1 MRIRSWRA
9 RGAAC
14 AAVLLLSALPFAA
27 PAQNTP
33 GGAVPQT
40 ITVTA
45 KRLSPTAPGEAA
57 ARADAARVPGG
68 SNIIGLGEYAD
79 GRASTLVDVF
89 ALTPGVFAQ
98 SRFGAEEARLSIRGS
113 GLQRTFHMRGIWLL
127 QDGVPLTLA
136 DGGGDFQAIEPLA
149 LAYTEVLRGANALQY
164 GAATLGGSINFVS
177 PSGRDGGSFRPRAE
191 AGSFGYRRVLL
202 RGGDATESVD
212 WAGSLAG
219 YSQDGYRDWSE
230 QRNLRAFGNV
240 SLKLRENLET
250 RFYLAAVD
258 TDSQL
263 PGSLTKA
270 QLAADPRQA
279 NAGSLA
285 GRQKRDFQLYRVANR
300 TAWTLSDR
308 VLEAN
313 VGFSYKDL
321 WHPIFQVL
329 QQRSNDWTAGLRY
342 VDERRL
348 ADRPNRLVLGAVS
361 FWNTVEDDRF
371 VNVAGTRGARTAE
384 STQRAAN
391 VTLYAENQWTVV
403 PTLTLI
409 GGARWT
415 QSQRRFLD
423 RFLSNG
429 DQGFDAT
436 YARVSPT
443 VGALWQATPT
453 IALYGNVSD
462 SFEPP
467 SFGEL
472 AGGPGVTLL
481 EAQRARTVELGSR
494 GSTGIA
500 RWDVSLYHA
509 RVRDELLSLETPTG
523 QPLGTTNAARTIH
536 RGAEVGIGVRA
547 APALDLNIAALW
559 NDFRFDGDRTYGDNA
574 LPGIPEYF
582 ARAEL
587 RWSAPREH
595 YVALTGE
602 WSPDR
607 YAVDMA
613 NTLFADG
620 YAIWG
625 VKIGREPTRGV
636 SWFVEGR
643 NLSDRTYAATTGVV
657 ANARGRDSAQFLPGD
672 GRAVYVG
679 LEWRP

>member
-1 MRIRSWRA
+1 MRILSRRI
-9 RGAAC
+9 RGASC
-14 AAVLLLSALPFAA
+14 AAAFVLVAASPSA
-27 PAQNTP
+27 PAQTAP
-33 GGAVPQT
+33 GAGLSHS

-45 KRLSPTAPGEAA
+45 KRLAPTAPGEAA
-57 ARADAARVPGG
+57 ARAEAARVPGG
-68 SNIIGLGEYAD
+68 SNVVGLAEYAD

-89 ALTPGVFAQ
+89 ALAPGVFAQ

-164 GAATLGGSINFVS
+164 GGATLGGSINFVS
-177 PSGRDGGSFRPRAE
+177 PSGRDGGSFSPRVE
-191 AGSFGYRRVLL
+191 AGSFGYRRALL
-202 RGGDATESVD
+202 RGGDASERMD

-219 YSQDGYRDWSE
+219 YTQDGYRDWSE
-230 QRNLRAFGNV
+230 QRNVRAFGNV
-240 SLKLRENLET
+240 GVKLRDDLET
-250 RFYLAAVD
+250 RFYVAAVD

-263 PGSLTKA
+263 PGSLTNA
-270 QLAADPRQA
+270 QLAANPRQA
-279 NAGSLA
+279 NTGSLA
-285 GRQKRDFQLYRVANR
+285 GRQKRDFELYRVANR
-300 TAWTLSDR
+300 TAWAFQDR

-313 VGFSYKDL
+313 VGYSYKDL

-329 QQRSNDWTAGLRY
+329 QQRSSDWTAGMRY
-342 VDERRL
+342 VDERPL
-348 ADRPNRLVLGAVS
+348 GERPNRLVLGAVS
-361 FWNTVEDDRF
+361 FWNTIEDDRF
-371 VNVAGTRGARTAE
+371 VNVAGQRGARTAE

-391 VTLYAENQWTVV
+391 LSLYAENQWTVV

-409 GGARWT
+409 GGAQWT
-415 QSQRRFLD
+415 QSERRFLD

-443 VGALWQATPT
+443 VGALWRATPA
-453 IALYGNVSD
+453 IALYGNVAD

-481 EAQRARTVELGSR
+481 AAQRARTAELGSR
-494 GSTGIA
+494 GSAGIA
-500 RWDVSLYHA
+500 RWDVSLYQA

-523 QPLGTTNAARTIH
+523 QPLGTTNAPRTIH
-536 RGAEVGIGVRA
+536 RGAELGLGVRA
-547 APALDLNIAALW
+547 APALDLNVAYLW
-559 NDFRFDGDRTYGDNA
+559 NDFRFDGDPTFGDNP
-574 LPGIPEYF
+574 LPGIPEHF
-582 ARAEL
+582 ARGEL

-602 WSPDR
+602 WSPER

-613 NTLFADG
+613 NTLFAEG
-620 YAIWG
+620 HAIWG
-625 VKIGREPTRGV
+625 LKLGREPARGV

-643 NLSDRTYAATTGVV
+643 NLADRTYAATTGVI

-672 GRAVYVG
+672 GRSVYVG
-679 LEWRP
+679 VEWRP

>member
-1 MRIRSWRA
+1 MRIPSRRVH
-9 RGAAC
+9 GASC
-14 AAVLLLSALPFAA
+14 AAALVLVAVSHPA
-27 PAQNTP
+27 PAQTSVSAGISQN
-33 GGAVPQT
+33 V
-40 ITVTA
+40 TVTA

-57 ARADAARVPGG
+57 ARAEAARVPGG

-79 GRASTLVDVF
+79 GRASTLADVF
-89 ALTPGVFAQ
+89 ALAPGVFAQ

-164 GAATLGGSINFVS
+164 GGATLGGSINFVS
-177 PSGRDGGSFRPRAE
+177 PSGRDGGSFSPRAE

-202 RGGDATESVD
+202 RGGDASERMD

-219 YSQDGYRDWSE
+219 YTQDGYRDWSE
-230 QRNLRAFGNV
+230 QRNVRAFGNV
-240 SLKLRENLET
+240 GVKLRDDLET
-250 RFYLAAVD
+250 RFYVAAVD

-270 QLAADPRQA
+270 QLASNPRQA

-285 GRQKRDFQLYRVANR
+285 GQQKRDFELYRVANR
-300 TAWTLSDR
+300 TAWTFSDR

-342 VDERRL
+342 IDERSL
-348 ADRPNRLVLGAVS
+348 AERPNRLVLGAVS

-371 VNVAGTRGARTAE
+371 VNVAGQRGARTAE

-391 VTLYAENQWTVV
+391 LSLYAENQWTVV

-409 GGARWT
+409 GGAQWT
-415 QSQRRFLD
+415 QSERRFLD

-436 YARVSPT
+436 YARISPT

-453 IALYGNVSD
+453 IALYGNVAD

-481 EAQRARTVELGSR
+481 EAQRARTAELGSR
-494 GSTGIA
+494 GSAGIA

-523 QPLGTTNAARTIH
+523 QPLGTTNAPRTIH
-536 RGAEVGIGVRA
+536 QGAELGLGVRA
-547 APALDLNIAALW
+547 TPALDLNVAYLW
-559 NDFRFDGDRTYGDNA
+559 NDFRFDGDRTFGDNP
-574 LPGIPEYF
+574 LPGIPEHF

-602 WSPDR
+602 WSPER

-613 NTLFADG
+613 NTLFADS

-625 VKIGREPTRGV
+625 LKLGREPGRGV

-643 NLSDRTYAATTGVV
+643 NLADRTYAATTGVI

-672 GRAVYVG
+672 GRSVYVG
-679 LEWRP
+679 VEWRP